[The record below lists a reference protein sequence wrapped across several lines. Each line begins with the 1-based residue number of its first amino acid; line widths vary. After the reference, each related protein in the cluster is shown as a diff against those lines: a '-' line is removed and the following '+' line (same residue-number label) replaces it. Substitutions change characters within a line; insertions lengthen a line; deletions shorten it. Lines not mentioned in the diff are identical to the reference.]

1 MLIILIIAG
10 VIHGVLADNVWN
22 TDIKEASLGSVLF
35 TANAGTLC
43 LIVAI
48 LLGLSYVLRKILKAK
63 WMKIHRVLTIVML
76 VFMVYHIV

>member
-1 MLIILIIAG
+1 MF
-10 VIHGVLADNVWN
+10 
-22 TDIKEASLGSVLF
+22 TKEEVQASLGSVLF